1 MKKRKLLI
9 ALFLILGAAG
19 AARATKAR
27 DFYGY
32 IYLNGAWTQ
41 IYIPYECPYNG
52 WGCTYPHNGVVYQI
66 YLQSGI
72 TFYPLKP

>member
-32 IYLNGAWTQ
+32 IYQYGAWTQ

-52 WGCTYPHNGVVYQI
+52 WGCTYAYNGVVYQI